1 MKKITRRAFLAGVAS
16 LGLGS
21 LLSVSVEDASA
32 AEVNR
37 AWSSLV
43 RKPIVFEVDEF
54 NTITVA
60 GIKDP
65 EIRADVYDISTD
77 WIQTIDDL
85 IHEVK
90 GCYPL
95 TDHFR
100 NLSAAAV
107 DDWQYQLLE
116 DDTPGLTKQRLRRQI
131 EAVED
136 LDDGWKQWV
145 RIPEEGKLSD
155 YKKVIDDWLADS
167 IDWNEI
173 EWFASSAGGQGAAY
187 RFFQEMPYE
196 TLEAMGVVIVE
207 GDHPGSSYFAAELR
221 QDVSIANQAAEQ
233 CGWPV
238 IFKK

>member
-1 MKKITRRAFLAGVAS
+1 MRKITRRAFLAGVAS

-37 AWSSLV
+37 AWNSLAS
-43 RKPIVFEVDEF
+43 KPIVFEVDEF
-54 NTITVA
+54 DTITVA

-65 EIRADVYDISTD
+65 EIRADVYDISTE
-77 WIQTIDDL
+77 WIQTMDDL
-85 IHEVK
+85 IHVVE

-95 TDHFR
+95 TEHFR
-100 NLSAAAV
+100 NLSAEVV
-107 DDWQYQLLE
+107 DDWQYRLLE
-116 DDTPGLTKQRLRRQI
+116 DDTSCLTKQRLRQQI

-136 LDDGWKQWV
+136 LDDGWKQWI

-155 YKKVIDDWLADS
+155 YKKVVDDWLADT

-187 RFFQEMPYE
+187 RFFQAMPYE
-196 TLEAMGVVIVE
+196 TLEAIGVVIVE

-221 QDVSIANQAAEQ
+221 ENITKANQTAVDY
-233 CGWPV
+233 GWPI
-238 IFKK
+238 IFK